1 PDFPGFLRGAQY
13 AVRVDGDAAGTGS
26 DVTQAFTV
34 EGRLTVRSVIPG
46 PVDEAV
52 PPEARIFVQ
61 FSRSVAPLTLLSS
74 QPTDSVIEFE
84 PALAGRG
91 EWLNTSLYAFTPDAL
106 QPSTTYRARIPA
118 GLTSAADGVLEQ
130 DYEWQFS
137 TYQPAVASVTP
148 ADGTSFVAPGDT
160 VTITFNQ

>member
-1 PDFPGFLRGAQY
+1 
-13 AVRVDGDAAGTGS
+13 
-26 DVTQAFTV
+26 
-34 EGRLTVRSVIPG
+34 
-46 PVDEAV
+46 
-52 PPEARIFVQ
+52 
-61 FSRSVAPLTLLSS
+61 
-74 QPTDSVIEFE
+74 
-84 PALAGRG
+84 
-91 EWLNTSLYAFTPDAL
+91 AFTPDAL

-160 VTITFNQ
+160 VTITFNQPMDRAAVERGVALRTGGASVPFTTAWADGDTTLTLTPAEPLAIASTYEVSIPAGLAGAAGGETQADRTATFQTLELPRLLSSSPRNG